1 MKNRKI
7 TKTNLEIPVKPV
19 SDRNMTE
26 EEFRQRIVE
35 IQKQRE
41 TMEVLDKL
49 AEQEVAKQKP
59 RGPVQVRHRRAVPR
73 YVQPQPPLRGL
84 LAPEPTAKGFMGILA
99 NTPDRSKS

>member
-1 MKNRKI
+1 MMTKMKV

-19 SDRNMTE
+19 SDRGMTK
-26 EEFRQRIVE
+26 EEFRARIAE

-49 AEQEVAKQKP
+49 AEQEVAKRKP
-59 RGPVQVRHRRAVPR
+59 SGPPQRIQPVPR

-84 LAPEPTAKGFMGILA
+84 LAPEPTANGFMGILR
-99 NTPDRSKS
+99 NTPDRSKH